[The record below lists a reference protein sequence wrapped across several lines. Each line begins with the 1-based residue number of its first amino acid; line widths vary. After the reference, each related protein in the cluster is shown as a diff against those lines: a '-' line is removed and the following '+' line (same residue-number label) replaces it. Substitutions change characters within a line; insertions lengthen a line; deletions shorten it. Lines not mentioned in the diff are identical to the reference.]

1 MKNILITG
9 AGSGIGLAT
18 ARLFHER
25 GWTVGLLE
33 LDPAAL
39 EAAAAQLGS
48 ERVWQQT
55 VDVTDAAALKAAI
68 DAFAEAQAGR
78 LHCLFNCAGLL
89 DIGRFEDVD
98 LARHERMMRVNV
110 LGVLN
115 GCHAAFP
122 YLKATPGARIVNMSS
137 ASALYGVP
145 QFASYSASKFAVRG
159 LTEALN
165 LEWAEH
171 DITVSDI
178 MPPFVSTNM
187 LRSQAERPP
196 ILDRMGG
203 HLAPEQV
210 AAAVWAAQRSR
221 TVHRPVGLRFAT
233 TLWSSQIAP
242 SALVRA
248 IMGWLSRPT
257 AS

>member
-48 ERVWQQT
+48 ERVWQRA

-122 YLKATPGARIVNMSS
+122 YLKATPGARVVNMSS

-187 LRSQAERPP
+187 
-196 ILDRMGG
+196 
-203 HLAPEQV
+203 
-210 AAAVWAAQRSR
+210 
-221 TVHRPVGLRFAT
+221 
-233 TLWSSQIAP
+233 
-242 SALVRA
+242 
-248 IMGWLSRPT
+248 
-257 AS
+257 